1 MVVTYPD
8 GTTEEVTVP
17 VKVGTDAQIN
27 EPTAQEVKTPVGDTP
42 EATTG
47 IANLDELPAGT
58 TVTWK
63 EPVDTKTPGHKEGTV
78 VVTYPDGT
86 TEEVTVPVKV
96 GTDADIYTP
105 NGQEVKTP
113 VGGMPD
119 ATTGITNLDELPKGT
134 TVAWKEP
141 VDTKT
146 PGHKEGTVV
155 VTYPDGT
162 TEEVTVPVKVGT
174 DAQINEP
181 TAQEVKTP
189 VGGTPD
195 ATTGIANLDELPAGT
210 TVAWK
215 EPVDTT
221 TPGHKRRYSGSNVSR
236 WYDRRSDSTSESG
249 YRCADQ

>member
-1 MVVTYPD
+1 VTYPD

-47 IANLDELPAGT
+47 IANLDELPKGT
-58 TVTWK
+58 TVAWK

-113 VGGMPD
+113 VGGTPE
-119 ATTGITNLDELPKGT
+119 ATTGIKNLDEL
-134 TVAWKEP
+134 
-141 VDTKT
+141 
-146 PGHKEGTVV
+146 
-155 VTYPDGT
+155 
-162 TEEVTVPVKVGT
+162 
-174 DAQINEP
+174 
-181 TAQEVKTP
+181 
-189 VGGTPD
+189 
-195 ATTGIANLDELPAGT
+195 
-210 TVAWK
+210 
-215 EPVDTT
+215 
-221 TPGHKRRYSGSNVSR
+221 
-236 WYDRRSDSTSESG
+236 
-249 YRCADQ
+249 